1 MMFYSALIPALA
13 ARRPDMLFT
22 RLYRLPWYGGMLED
36 WVRDIGVEA
45 GHDVLELGC
54 GTGDLVRAM
63 TAWGATV
70 VGVDRSPAMIRAA
83 RRAHGPAPGPYLR
96 ADAGALPFAAARFD
110 RVVAASLINVVTDP
124 ERVLREMKRVLR
136 PGGRLGLLFPTAAM
150 TPQRAALC
158 ARRHQL
164 RGFSAAALSAWARR
178 APKGDVQGME
188 RSLAEVGF
196 AQIGHRFHLD
206 RMIAAIAATA

>member
-1 MMFYSALIPALA
+1 MLHSTLISALA
-13 ARRPDMLFT
+13 ALRPDILFD
-22 RLYRLPWYGGMLED
+22 RLYRLPWYGGMFEE
-36 WVRDIGVEA
+36 WARDIGIEA

-54 GTGDLVRAM
+54 GTGALVRAM

-110 RVVAASLINVVTDP
+110 RVVAASLVNVVKDP
-124 ERVLREMKRVLR
+124 ERVLREMRRVLR
-136 PGGRLGLLFPTAAM
+136 PGGRLALLFPTAEM
-150 TPQRAALC
+150 TPRRARSC
-158 ARRHQL
+158 ARTRRLH
-164 RGFSAAALSAWARR
+164 GFSAAALQAWARR

-196 AQIGHRFHLD
+196 VAIGHRFHLD